1 MKLYNSKIGLEVSL
15 CENQILNIVLE
26 SPECFS
32 DFVYNLD
39 KQVDGGEG
47 DFVLAEAE
55 KELALGKTA
64 LFVANPLV
72 VDCNEKRII
81 SQLYRE
87 LSDYV
92 QKECFEEFSEVNR
105 EILNFVDSVIEVSEY
120 SLITDIDFVLPNL
133 LKYCNVQ
140 VSSEYEDFS
149 EKLVDYLRAI
159 KKICKIEIVFVLN
172 IKQYFSIEQLQEIYK
187 FCFYNKIILVN
198 IENVASPSIEGD
210 KYVII
215 DKDLCI
221 LEI

>member
-32 DFVYNLD
+32 DFVYTLD

-55 KELALGKTA
+55 KELALGKMA

-81 SQLYRE
+81 TQLYKE

-92 QKECFEEFSEVNR
+92 QKECFEEFTEVNR
-105 EILNFVDSVIEVSEY
+105 EILNFIDSVIEISEY
-120 SLITDIDFVLPNL
+120 SLVTDIDFVLPNL

-140 VSSEYEDFS
+140 VSSEYDDFS
-149 EKLVDYLRAI
+149 EKFVDYLRAI
-159 KKICKIEIVFVLN
+159 KKICRIEIVFVLN
-172 IKQYFSIEQLQEIYK
+172 FKQYFNIEQLQEIYK
-187 FCFYNKIILVN
+187 FCFYNKIFLVN